1 MTTAVGDAPAGSLPG
16 PRRVIVV
23 EPLEVPE
30 ALPAPDPPPV
40 PEAPPAREPDEPEPQ
55 PA

>member
-1 MTTAVGDAPAGSLPG
+1 MTSAVGDAPAGSLPG

-30 ALPAPDPPPV
+30 ALPAPDPPPPV
-40 PEAPPAREPDEPEPQ
+40 PEAPPVREPEPQ